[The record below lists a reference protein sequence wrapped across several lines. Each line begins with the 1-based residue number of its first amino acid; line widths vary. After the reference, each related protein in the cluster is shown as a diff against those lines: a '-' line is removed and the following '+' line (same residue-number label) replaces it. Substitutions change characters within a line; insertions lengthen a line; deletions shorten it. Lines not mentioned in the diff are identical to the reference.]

1 MITYTLHHYLI
12 FFLYFFPPLFS
23 LYINLRSPVH
33 NFPKRTVVEE
43 SPNVRNTRRTSYSQA
58 PKFQMS
64 EALSSIGYGERKEF
78 PGSSM
83 DDSGDGTGGMV
94 RYGSLEKSDSELYN
108 MLSKVPNM
116 SSVSIDNDTAHL
128 ISGSGNGSESGSLG
142 QTEKKQQP
150 LSASAASLSF
160 GPEKS
165 NEGGEYSDEDFE
177 DSQQSE
183 TSNYKVSAELKL
195 FGSVGNNPPIQIHRR

>member
-1 MITYTLHHYLI
+1 M
-12 FFLYFFPPLFS
+12 
-23 LYINLRSPVH
+23 H

-43 SPNVRNTRRTSYSQA
+43 SPNVRNTRRASYSQA

-78 PGSSM
+78 PGSSL
-83 DDSGDGTGGMV
+83 DGSEDGAGGMV

-116 SSVSIDNDTAHL
+116 NMSSVSIDNESAPL
-128 ISGSGNGSESGSLG
+128 SSGSESGSPG
-142 QTEKKQQP
+142 QAEKNKQQKQQKQP
-150 LSASAASLSF
+150 PSASAASLSF
-160 GPEKS
+160 DPTKS
-165 NEGGEYSDEDFE
+165 NEGDEYYSDEDFE

-183 TSNYKVSAELKL
+183 TNNNNNNNNNNKASAELKL
-195 FGSVGNNPPIQIHRR
+195 FGSVGNNPPVQIHRR